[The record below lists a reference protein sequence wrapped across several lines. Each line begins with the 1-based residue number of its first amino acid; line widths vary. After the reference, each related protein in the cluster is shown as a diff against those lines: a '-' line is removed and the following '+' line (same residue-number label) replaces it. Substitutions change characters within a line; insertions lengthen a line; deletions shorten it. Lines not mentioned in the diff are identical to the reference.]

1 VVDQAHVDMLS
12 ALPEADRDVFVRC
25 MSALVSDRLAKPVA
39 SDRSVRR
46 RR

>member
-1 VVDQAHVDMLS
+1 
-12 ALPEADRDVFVRC
+12 VFVRC
-25 MSALVSDRLAKPVA
+25 MSALVTERLAKPVV